1 MSIVARNRRTLF
13 AYLAPALLALAL
25 FLFLPLVLGFGFSFL
40 ELDKSTLEQNFAAPF
55 VGMGNYSEAVSVSQM
70 PNQRGIWDALRNSLI
85 YTFCVTMGTVFF
97 GLTGAMLVH
106 RRFAGRNLVRTL
118 LLFSWIVPSYVAGML
133 WGFMWQQD
141 DGIVNIVLFDLLHF
155 DVIST
160 WFGAH
165 WDYTAAGL
173 LVKPRW
179 LTGENT
185 IWAIVIPTIWRF
197 WPFAMIMFL
206 AGLGSIPRETY
217 EAAQMDGA
225 SRSEQFFHITLP
237 MLRPIWILIILQ
249 SLVSNV
255 FSFNLVVMMFGNG
268 AGFPGRH
275 GDLLMPYVFRMAF
288 QMWNIGMG
296 AALSTMLMAFMVF
309 AVFLWYRS
317 FREDIQNG

>member
-165 WDYTAAGL
+165 WDYTTAGL

-185 IWAIVIPTIWRF
+185 IWAIVIPTIWRL